1 MPVVAWWLL
10 ALPFIAG
17 SFLPLQAGING
28 QVSRH
33 FGSVMSAAM
42 LSFAVG
48 TVALFCI
55 VLFRQELPGVQALRG
70 LNWWHWCA
78 GLLGMVFIA
87 TAAFAGPRIGALLFM
102 ALVLAGQ
109 LSMALLLDHFGWA
122 GFRQSS
128 ISLGKIAGLVLIFG
142 GVWMIR
148 RG

>member
-1 MPVVAWWLL
+1 MPAFAWWLL
-10 ALPFIAG
+10 VLPLIAG
-17 SFLPLQAGING
+17 AFLPLQAGING
-28 QVSRH
+28 QVAKQL
-33 FGSVMSAAM
+33 GSVMSAAM
-42 LSFAVG
+42 LSFGVG
-48 TVALFCI
+48 TVALICV
-55 VLFRQELPGVQALRG
+55 VLFQRDMPGLQALRG
-70 LNWWHWCA
+70 LSGYHWCA
-78 GLLGMVFIA
+78 GLLGMFFIA

-109 LSMALLLDHFGWA
+109 LGMALMLDHFGWA

>member
-10 ALPFIAG
+10 ILPFVAG
-17 SFLPLQAGING
+17 SFQPLQAGING
-28 QVSRH
+28 QVAKH
-33 FGSVMSAAM
+33 FGNVMSAAM

-48 TVALFCI
+48 TLGLVCI
-55 VLFRQELPGVQALRG
+55 VLWQRDMPGLQTLRG
-70 LNWWHWCA
+70 LNWWHWTS

-128 ISLGKIAGLVLIFG
+128 ISLGKVAGLLMIFG

>member
-10 ALPFIAG
+10 VLPLIAG
-17 SFLPLQAGING
+17 AFLPLQAGING
-28 QVSRH
+28 QVAKH
-33 FGSVMSAAM
+33 LTSVMSAAM

-48 TVALFCI
+48 TVALAFV
-55 VLFRQELPGVQALRG
+55 VLVQRDMPSIQALKG
-70 LNWWHWCA
+70 LHWYHWCA
-78 GLLGMVFIA
+78 GLLGMFFIA

-109 LSMALLLDHFGWA
+109 LGMALLLDHFGWA

-128 ISLGKIAGLVLIFG
+128 ISVGKVAGLVLIFG